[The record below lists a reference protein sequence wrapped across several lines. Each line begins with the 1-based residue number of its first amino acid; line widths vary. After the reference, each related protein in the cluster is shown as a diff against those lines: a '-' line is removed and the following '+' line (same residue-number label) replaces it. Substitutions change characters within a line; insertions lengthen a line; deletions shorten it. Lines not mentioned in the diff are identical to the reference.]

1 MKIYAHQKK
10 EVLIMAE
17 YIDREKVLN
26 LFDKVGCYLNPKCLE
41 WQKQQIEQLPT
52 ADVVEVVR
60 CKDCKFYKLRNVSS
74 RYKPTKPCCLRT
86 ATIKVK
92 ETDFCSYGE
101 KRSEENGKM

>member
-1 MKIYAHQKK
+1 
-10 EVLIMAE
+10 MAE
-17 YIDREKVLN
+17 YIDREKAIEFIRLN
-26 LFDKVGCYLNPKCLE
+26 YCKDCNSYNGAKCRACSFDDAMLG
-41 WQKQQIEQLPT
+41 IEDVPT

-86 ATIKVK
+86 ATIKVN

-101 KRSEENGKM
+101 KRSEGND